1 MTIIF
6 ITFVGIPIFMTIKG
20 SVIDIDGTFLGLSNF
35 LDMFLDKLFVKSI
48 YNTVILIMI
57 YLMMKLPV
65 VIVLASIMHK
75 LEKGRRI
82 IMTIFFLPTTIG
94 FFAYGIIFRFLFSND
109 GLVNSFLYVFGF
121 HLSFLDNGFLAKVV
135 IAIALFV
142 STFGTMVLMLLIS
155 INNNISKELFE
166 ASEIDGANFMQKIR
180 FVTIPYLW
188 PIIKIYVMFAVLEC
202 IALVDIP
209 YQLSKGG
216 PNNSTTTIGY
226 YIYKQAIEYGRFSY
240 ATTLS
245 LSVLIILLVTL
256 LITKNIRGDENASIY

>member
-1 MTIIF
+1 MIVIF

-20 SVIDIDGTFLGLSNF
+20 SIIDIDGTFLGLSNF
-35 LDMFLDKLFVKSI
+35 YDMLSDKLFLKSI
-48 YNTVILIMI
+48 YNTIILMMI
-57 YLMMKLPV
+57 YLVIKLPV
-65 VIVLASIMHK
+65 VTVLASIIHK
-75 LEKGRRI
+75 IEKGRRI
-82 IMTIFFLPTTIG
+82 IMTIFFVPTTIG

-109 GLVNSFLYVFGF
+109 GLVNSFLKIFGF
-121 HLSFLDNGFLAKVV
+121 HLSFLDNGLLAKVV

-142 STFGTMVLMLLIS
+142 STFGIMVLMLLIS
-155 INNNISKELFE
+155 ISNNISKELFE
-166 ASEIDGANFMQKIR
+166 ASEIDGANFIQKIR

-202 IALVDIP
+202 IALIDIP
-209 YQLSKGG
+209 YQLSNGG

-245 LSVLIILLVTL
+245 LSMLIVLLFTL
-256 LITKNIRGDENASIY
+256 IITKNIRGDENASNY